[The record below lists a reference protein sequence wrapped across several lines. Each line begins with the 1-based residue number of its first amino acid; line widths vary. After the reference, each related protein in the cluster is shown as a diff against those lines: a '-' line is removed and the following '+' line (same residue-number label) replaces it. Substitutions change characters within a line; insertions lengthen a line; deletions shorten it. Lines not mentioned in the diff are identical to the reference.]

1 MTTAN
6 LFWNRFNIFISLVL
20 TLTLSFYAGK
30 SLQFGDGLG
39 VFVMLLVVAP
49 HVFKLRKDNLRLP
62 LVFLAAAL
70 TAAATGYVA

>member
-6 LFWNRFNIFISLVL
+6 LFWNRFSIFVSLVL

-30 SLQFGDGLG
+30 SLQFGDGFG

-62 LVFLAAAL
+62 LIFLTAAL